1 MSDSQEV
8 TGAWVVEFGTPLQRL
23 VLPVDGVVT
32 CGRDARATIPI
43 ADASCSRE
51 QFRLVLEHGKCVL
64 EPLSS
69 VSPTLVNGAVVTA
82 RYEVWQTSS
91 IRAGATEIRIIARDQ
106 RPGAQ
111 DVPTVAGAAPLQ
123 FSSISPVT
131 LRDLS
136 VLGRDPNATH
146 VCLPSPQVSRQHA
159 EIQRQGSHLLLRDL
173 RSTNG
178 TFCNGERVASVIRLR
193 PGDVIGVGPYSLTF
207 DGDRLL
213 PATRER
219 NARLVV
225 RNASYSIRMPNGGG
239 DRVILDDLS
248 LVVEPG
254 EFLAIIGPSGSGKST
269 LLGAMTASRTLTS
282 GAVYLNRYEMSRH
295 FEELKHDL
303 AVVSQ
308 TDVLHRDLPLHWA
321 ITYTARLRLPRDTRP
336 HEISSAVEQALHT
349 TGLAAH
355 RWTRVRNLSGGQL
368 RRTSIALE
376 LLDRP
381 SLLFLDEVTSGL
393 DEQIDQQM
401 MELFRRLADQGQ
413 TVICIT
419 HNLNHVEGSCHQ
431 LAVLAEGGRLAYY
444 GPPEGA
450 LAYFQ
455 VPHLAA
461 IHGKLRE
468 RSPQEW
474 RERFR
479 STADYAARITARC
492 QPPHESA
499 PRPPVDR
506 LRSTK
511 SIAVQVWHQARV
523 LLARGARLVLGDPSV
538 IVVLVLQCLLVAG
551 LNILAFGSLQT
562 SGPPPDWNLQ
572 RQTHSLLFLMAMSCY
587 WFGCTNA
594 SKELVRERDIF
605 LREQRAGLR
614 VPAYL
619 FAKAAFPMAFSVLQ
633 TLLLYIPI
641 ALYCDLPGRGL
652 LQVCWLMA
660 TAIAGVSLGLLI
672 SAVARSESLAVALVP
687 MAMIP
692 QIILSDAVQSL
703 SGWAKKTAEWGVT
716 LFWANGSLRSTV
728 PEPRHPLLPAA
739 MPNTTAAL
747 MLCLHAALAV
757 SLAVFC
763 LSPQGQRLIQRCLT
777 RESRA

>member
-1 MSDSQEV
+1 MSDHQDV

-23 VLPVDGVVT
+23 VLPTDGIVT
-32 CGRDARATIPI
+32 CGRDARATIPA
-43 ADASCSRE
+43 ADPACSRE
-51 QFRLVLEHGKCVL
+51 QFRLLLKQGNCTL

-69 VSPTLVNGAVVTA
+69 VSPTFLNGAVVTN
-82 RYEVWQTSS
+82 RCEVWQTST
-91 IRAGATEIRIIARDQ
+91 IRAGSTEIRIIAADR
-106 RPGAQ
+106 RPGAR
-111 DVPTVAGAAPLQ
+111 DVPTVAGVALSQ
-123 FSSISPVT
+123 FSSISPVL
-131 LRDLS
+131 LRDVC
-136 VLGRDPNATH
+136 VLGRDPTTQA
-146 VCLPSPQVSRQHA
+146 CLASPQVSRRHA

-173 RSTNG
+173 GSTNG
-178 TFCNGERVASVIRLR
+178 TFCNGERVANAIRLR
-193 PGDVIGVGPYSLTF
+193 PGDVIGVGPFSLTF

-213 PATRER
+213 PHTREG

-225 RNASYSIRMPNGGG
+225 RNAAFSVRMPNGAG

-269 LLGAMTASRTLTS
+269 LLGAMTASRPLTS
-282 GAVYLNRYEMSRH
+282 GAVYLNQYDLSRD

-308 TDVLHRDLPLHWA
+308 TDVLHRDLPLQWA

-349 TGLAAH
+349 TGLWAH
-355 RWTRVRNLSGGQL
+355 RWTRVRNLSGGQV

-376 LLDRP
+376 LLARP

-393 DEQIDQQM
+393 DEQIDREM

-419 HNLNHVEGSCHQ
+419 HNLNHVEGTCHQ
-431 LAVLAEGGRLAYY
+431 LAVLAEGGRLAYL
-444 GPPEGA
+444 GPPQGA

-455 VPHLAA
+455 VPHLAG
-461 IHGKLRE
+461 IHGKLRDA
-468 RSPQEW
+468 SPQVW
-474 RERFR
+474 QQRFR
-479 STADYAARITARC
+479 STDDYATRITDRC
-492 QPPHESA
+492 HQPQESS
-499 PRPPVDR
+499 PRPPASR
-506 LRSTK
+506 LTSRTTVAGS
-511 SIAVQVWHQARV
+511 VWHQVRV
-523 LLARGARLVLGDPSV
+523 LLARGTRLVLGDPS
-538 IVVLVLQCLLVAG
+538 IVVVLILQCLLVAG
-551 LNILAFGSLQT
+551 LNILAFGRLQAN
-562 SGPPPDWNLQ
+562 GPPPDWNLQ
-572 RQTHSLLFLMAMSCY
+572 RQTCSMLFLMAMSCY

-605 LREQRAGLR
+605 LREQRAGLS

-619 FAKAAFPMAFSVLQ
+619 ISKAAFPIVFSALQ
-633 TLLLYIPI
+633 ALLLYIPI
-641 ALYCDLPGRGL
+641 ALCCDLPGRGP
-652 LQVCWLMA
+652 LQAIWLIA
-660 TAIAGVSLGLLI
+660 TAVTGVSLGLLI
-672 SAVARSESLAVALVP
+672 SAIARSESLAVALVP

-716 LFWANGSLRSTV
+716 LFWANGALRSTL

-739 MPNTTAAL
+739 MPNTSAAV

-757 SLAVFC
+757 AAALFC
-763 LSPQGQRLIQRCLT
+763 LSPRGQRLIQRCLT
-777 RESRA
+777 RRFRA